1 MAVEAELNR
10 RAEVNKLSHG
20 DISSGVK
27 VLRELKRLFSSINY
41 DSTSTRRIGFTRC
54 SGSNRARVLS
64 VDQ

>member
-1 MAVEAELNR
+1 M
-10 RAEVNKLSHG
+10 NKLSHG

-41 DSTSTRRIGFTRC
+41 DSTSTRRSGFTRR